1 MILTEIGEV
10 GVHVGA
16 DVHILRPSLYAMTR
30 IGPPAYI
37 VEVFAGVMAEGPTNY
52 PNPTQLGYAFE
63 VLQAC
68 TEEDISHL
76 IGHYEFRETM
86 LGKKSVHVAGLIP
99 PNEMLL
105 LARCLARHGVTG
117 SVEPLPRKE
126 GDEGE
131 DEGESDYVSEF
142 DARKHVANA
151 TAHLGMSEKEA
162 WNTTMTALVDA
173 LRVKFPAPS
182 EAEKAKGK
190 APSKSEYDE
199 LMEIADRIE
208 AKRKLKLGIKD

>member
-16 DVHILRPSLYAMTR
+16 GVHILRPSLYAMTR

-37 VEVFAGVMAEGPTNY
+37 VEAYAGVMAEGLTGKALEV
-52 PNPTQLGYAFE
+52 QFGYAFE

-76 IGHYEFRETM
+76 IGTYEYAEYA
-86 LGKKSVHVAGLIP
+86 LGKRMVYSPGLIP
-99 PNEMLL
+99 QNEIIL
-105 LARCLARHGVTG
+105 LARCLMRHGVTG
-117 SVEPLPRKE
+117 SVEPLPKQERD
-126 GDEGE
+126 DEDADDE
-131 DEGESDYVSEF
+131 DEYTSEF
-142 DARKHVANA
+142 NARHHVANA

-173 LRVKFPAPS
+173 LRTKFPAPS
-182 EAEKAKGK
+182 EKEKAKGR
-190 APSKSEYDE
+190 APSASEYDN
-199 LMEIADRIE
+199 LMDVADRIE
-208 AKRKLKLGIKD
+208 AKRKLRLGIKD